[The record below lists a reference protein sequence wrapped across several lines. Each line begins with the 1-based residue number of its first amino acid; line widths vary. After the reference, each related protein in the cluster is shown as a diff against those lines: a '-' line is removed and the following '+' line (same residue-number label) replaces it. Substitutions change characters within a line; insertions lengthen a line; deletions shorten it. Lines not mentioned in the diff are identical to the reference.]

1 MRTTLLVLAVA
12 AAALGWPAMAQDD
25 TAPAGDHYYAELA
38 NQCPDKA
45 LQFLSPT
52 DLRDGLDDY
61 MEGLSQDAQ
70 DQLRRAEHAR
80 CSSMTAGVGC
90 VNDAD
95 IGTADQLGLTSNL
108 AASIC
113 AAFLRC
119 RGQSDCDHAR

>member
-12 AAALGWPAMAQDD
+12 VAALGWPAMAQDATETGND
-25 TAPAGDHYYAELA
+25 RYYAELT
-38 NQCPDKA
+38 NQCPDKS

-52 DLRDGLDDY
+52 DLRDGLDGY
-61 MEGLSQDAQ
+61 MEGLSPDAQ
-70 DQLRRAEHAR
+70 DQLRRVERAR

-95 IGTADQLGLTSNL
+95 IAAADQLGLTPDL